1 MSAEVSHKA
10 EPDAA
15 EPCRIEAG
23 DFLRTGSGLNKRH
36 TAISSSFRG
45 QRVEHRSMIEAMSL
59 ALDDDRAVETKM
71 IMEAAQFSFRRFVG
85 REATGIRQG
94 ETSEWPVDMTVGIT
108 APRWQGDCRLPRIG
122 VRRWPVGSDAP
133 G

>member
-1 MSAEVSHKA
+1 MSAEVSHEA

-23 DFLRTGSGLNKRH
+23 DFLGTGSRLNKRH
-36 TAISSSFRG
+36 TAIPSSFRA

-59 ALDDDRAVETKM
+59 ALDDDRAVETEM
-71 IMEAAQFSFRRFVG
+71 IMEAVQFSFRRFVG
-85 REATGIRQG
+85 REATVIRQG
-94 ETSEWPVDMTVGIT
+94 ETREWPVDMAVGIT
-108 APRWQGDCRLPRIG
+108 APRWKGDCRLPRIR
-122 VRRWPVGSDAP
+122 VRRRPVGSDGP